1 MTSIVVFYVEEGWI
15 VRAVAVVVA
24 VVVVVGHEWV

>member
-1 MTSIVVFYVEEGWI
+1 MKLSQRKGECSSAC

-24 VVVVVGHEWV
+24 AGEGFA